1 MWLQVLLLR
10 LRQACV
16 HPYLA
21 QTKDDGS
28 GTATSTEEQENAEN
42 SSGRSQQAWVLLKK
56 RHEVATSGFSQ
67 FVEHWSGASV
77 GNLLVNVAYLE

>member
-1 MWLQVLLLR
+1 MSSQLGLLVWQVLLLR

-28 GTATSTEEQENAEN
+28 GTLPPDEQGPAEGGEG
-42 SSGRSQQAWVLLKK
+42 SGMWFA
-56 RHEVATSGFSQ
+56 GP
-67 FVEHWSGASV
+67 
-77 GNLLVNVAYLE
+77 